1 MIFSLLFCS
10 FASLAEIK
18 TQKGSN
24 KCLFIL
30 TQTHNMHIF
39 LLFCALKKILCTNV
53 FDKSVTMLCF
63 DELCLSHCFSWGLFS
78 VAKE

>member
-1 MIFSLLFCS
+1 
-10 FASLAEIK
+10 
-18 TQKGSN
+18 
-24 KCLFIL
+24 
-30 TQTHNMHIF
+30 MHIF